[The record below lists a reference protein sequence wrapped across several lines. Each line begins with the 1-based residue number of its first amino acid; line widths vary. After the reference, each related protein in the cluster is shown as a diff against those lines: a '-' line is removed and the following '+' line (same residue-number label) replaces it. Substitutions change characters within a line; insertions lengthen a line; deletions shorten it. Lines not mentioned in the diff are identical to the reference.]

1 MEIEKDNMGEKRA
14 YQKTA
19 YGDIDEG

>member
-1 MEIEKDNMGEKRA
+1 MEIEKDNMGAKRA

>member
-1 MEIEKDNMGEKRA
+1 MEIEKDNMVEKRA

>member
-1 MEIEKDNMGEKRA
+1 MEIEKDNMGMKRA